1 MRTKLILIF
10 FIFASSTTRAD
21 EVRIAVAS
29 NFRSPMVEI
38 ARVFEAESEHKI
50 VVSYG
55 ASGKLFAQ
63 IINGAPIDVF
73 LSADQV
79 KPQKLIE
86 RKLAIADSQTTYGYG
101 ALVLWSY
108 QISTLPLQDILVE
121 SKGRIAMAN
130 PRLAPYGQAALET
143 LRALSM
149 IKTTQH
155 RWVLGEN
162 IAQTFHFVHSGN
174 ATIGFIARSQLRDAS
189 KMSGTT
195 WAVPPELH
203 TPIAQDAVIL
213 TRAEHLIAARSF
225 IQFLGAARVANIIE
239 EHGYETTRATRDD
252 PTRKRER

>member
-38 ARVFEAESEHKI
+38 ARLFEAESEHKI

-79 KPQKLIE
+79 KPQQLIE

-101 ALVLWSY
+101 ALVL
-108 QISTLPLQDILVE
+108 
-121 SKGRIAMAN
+121 
-130 PRLAPYGQAALET
+130 
-143 LRALSM
+143 LS
-149 IKTTQH
+149 
-155 RWVLGEN
+155 
-162 IAQTFHFVHSGN
+162 
-174 ATIGFIARSQLRDAS
+174 
-189 KMSGTT
+189 
-195 WAVPPELH
+195 
-203 TPIAQDAVIL
+203 
-213 TRAEHLIAARSF
+213 LIH
-225 IQFLGAARVANIIE
+225 I
-239 EHGYETTRATRDD
+239 
-252 PTRKRER
+252 